1 VALANN
7 YIGCARV
14 DLGDVEAGLED
25 LRRSLRQALEL
36 PHHEYAGRA
45 YTNLAE
51 TSYQLHRYDELAT
64 WIDSGV
70 RFSADHDLPGHLYN
84 LEAHRALMMLS
95 QGRWDE
101 GETRLRRLVA
111 AIPEPGQLTRLT
123 LPPLGRLLARRGDD
137 SAAELLD
144 RAWDLALD
152 NGSLAAL
159 APAGLALI
167 ESAWLAGDISR
178 ADDQI
183 TLLLERTTTPGGVR
197 FRGELLRYL
206 GRAGLPVEEFPGCP
220 SEWAAGIAGD
230 WRQAADEWGKIGEP
244 YERALELASGKSPE
258 ACLEA
263 LDILDDLGAVAAG
276 RQVRAVLRGLG
287 VARIPRGRQRATRE
301 NPAGLTHRQ
310 VDVLALLATGLT
322 NAEIAERLVVSTRTV
337 DHHVSA
343 ILTRLDVG
351 SRRDAARRAAE
362 LGLSPE
368 VGSTVSV

>member
-1 VALANN
+1 M
-7 YIGCARV
+7 
-14 DLGDVEAGLED
+14 
-25 LRRSLRQALEL
+25 
-36 PHHEYAGRA
+36 
-45 YTNLAE
+45 
-51 TSYQLHRYDELAT
+51 
-64 WIDSGV
+64 

-111 AIPEPGQLTRLT
+111 AIAEPGQLTRLT

-183 TLLLERTTTPGGVR
+183 TVLWERTTTPGGVR

-206 GRAGLPVEEFPGCP
+206 DGPDCP
-220 SEWAAGIAGD
+220 SRSSPAARPSGQPASPATGG
-230 WRQAADEWGKIGEP
+230 RRRTSGARSASPTSGPSSCAA
-244 YERALELASGKSPE
+244 SPE
-258 ACLEA
+258 QAACLEA
-263 LDILDDLGAVAAG
+263 LDILDDLGAVAAAG
-276 RQVRAVLRGLG
+276 RSGPCCAGSG
-287 VARIPRGRQRATRE
+287 SPASHAAANEPRE
-301 NPAGLTHRQ
+301 NPRASP
-310 VDVLALLATGLT
+310 
-322 NAEIAERLVVSTRTV
+322 IARSTCW
-337 DHHVSA
+337 HC
-343 ILTRLDVG
+343 
-351 SRRDAARRAAE
+351 SRP
-362 LGLSPE
+362 G
-368 VGSTVSV
+368 